1 MIPLRRNVHEFSSAQ
16 NQQYAGL
23 HSGFVATTGAV
34 ADHLAWHS
42 AHGPGTDEH
51 FLVWHRYFVRW
62 LEDYLGSQ
70 GMDAESPIPYWPSD
84 TPIPPEL
91 TAGTVNANPNV
102 TPPTW
107 TTMAGGTD
115 VAPVFGY
122 TALGQFKT
130 TAELGRAIGTS
141 YHGTVHQ
148 TVGGTMATFSSP
160 LAPIFYP
167 WHSYIDHIWAQWQ
180 RRTMAQPTAIVRG
193 NTGSPD
199 AANVRIN
206 LFVRRKDGN
215 LWERYW
221 DGATWTW
228 SDTGKAV
235 FGRAVALVRG
245 DVEDVAADDIRIN
258 LFVQG
263 TDRRLWE
270 RYWDGAAWTWVDAGK
285 EVDGEPLV
293 LARGNVGSPGAADL
307 RVNLF
312 VRGLDG
318 NLWERYWDGAAWTWV
333 DTGKAVSGDP
343 IAVVRGDAGDVAADD
358 LRINLFV
365 RGADGNLWERY
376 WDGAAWTWVD
386 TGKAVSHDPV
396 ALIRGSSGSPDAAG
410 VRINLFVRGADG
422 HLWERYWDGAAWTWV
437 DTGKGVRG
445 RVTAILRGNQ
455 RSAGGGDVRINLFA
469 EGTDGQLWERYWDGA
484 TWTWVDTGKPAVGEP
499 LAIVRGNTGTVDPAA
514 VRINLFVPVLH
525 TTASGGPTPHRH
537 FDIHLWERYWN
548 GAAWAWVDTGLDI
561 RNKPAAI
568 SRGHVGDVATDDLRI
583 NLWVAGN
590 DAKLWER
597 YWDGAS
603 WSWVDTG
610 AEVSV

>member
-1 MIPLRRNVHEFSSAQ
+1 MIPLRRNIHEFSSAQ

-23 HSGFVATTGAV
+23 HSGFVTTTGAV

-42 AHGPGTDEH
+42 AHGTGSDEH

-141 YHGTVHQ
+141 YHGTVHN

-180 RRTMAQPTAIVRG
+180 RRTMAQPTVIVRG

-206 LFVRRKDGN
+206 LFVR
-215 LWERYW
+215 
-221 DGATWTW
+221 
-228 SDTGKAV
+228 
-235 FGRAVALVRG
+235 
-245 DVEDVAADDIRIN
+245 
-258 LFVQG
+258 G
-263 TDRRLWE
+263 T
-270 RYWDGAAWTWVDAGK
+270 
-285 EVDGEPLV
+285 
-293 LARGNVGSPGAADL
+293 
-307 RVNLF
+307 
-312 VRGLDG
+312 
-318 NLWERYWDGAAWTWV
+318 
-333 DTGKAVSGDP
+333 
-343 IAVVRGDAGDVAADD
+343 
-358 LRINLFV
+358 
-365 RGADGNLWERY
+365 DGNLWERY

-396 ALIRGSSGSPDAAG
+396 ALIRGSSGSPDAVG
-410 VRINLFVRGADG
+410 VRINLFVRGTDG

-437 DTGKGVRG
+437 DTGKGIRG
-445 RVTAILRGNQ
+445 RVTAILRGN
-455 RSAGGGDVRINLFA
+455 RWSADGGDVRINLFA

-568 SRGHVGDVATDDLRI
+568 SRGHVEDVATDDLRI